1 MSEVERIK
9 ILIVEPCKE
18 PYCCE
23 VENEL
28 KSLRGIVGGY
38 LESVTL
44 SNRLTIL
51 CNEDGLFL
59 KLPKNNS
66 IVRGRTGNVGFVGT
80 YFFAAHKSGEFI
92 SLTDE
97 DITLCLSC
105 ITSQ

>member
-23 VENEL
+23 VDNEL
-28 KSLRGIVGGY
+28 KSMQGIVGGY
-38 LESVTL
+38 LESVIL

-51 CNEDGLFL
+51 CNEDGLSL
-59 KLPKNNS
+59 NLPKNNNV
-66 IVRGRTGNVGFVGT
+66 VRGWKGNLGFVGT
-80 YFFAAHKSGEFI
+80 YFFAAHEGGEFV

-97 DITLCLSC
+97 DVTLCLSC
-105 ITSQ
+105 ITPQ